1 MKSYVEWENLSVY
14 CVPWGEKQLIFYI
27 SVSGRREWSQMKIR
41 HWAIYSNLSYGVLL
55 KKKKKTQKSEEE
67 EDNEEEEQEEKEK
80 KAWKQCILR
89 SL

>member
-1 MKSYVEWENLSVY
+1 MYLEEKNSLFSTFLSQEDVNDHKWKLDIELFIQIY
-14 CVPWGEKQLIFYI
+14 PMVFY
-27 SVSGRREWSQMKIR
+27 
-41 HWAIYSNLSYGVLL
+41 L

-80 KAWKQCILR
+80 KAWKQCILL